1 MTLPDSPR
9 TPVRPRRQT
18 YFLDEASRQLVET
31 AVATAF
37 AVPSAELRT
46 ASRGRAP
53 VAFARQVAIYLAHV
67 ALGLSYSAV
76 ARSFRRN
83 RTTVARACQ
92 VIEDRRDDPRVDFLL
107 SVLERILGG
116 LAQRVRA

>member
-31 AVATAF
+31 TVATAF

-53 VAFARQVAIYLAHV
+53 VAFARQVAMYLAHV

-76 ARSFRRN
+76 ARSFRRD
-83 RTTVARACQ
+83 RTSSCVPGC
-92 VIEDRRDDPRVDFLL
+92 RRPAPTIHALIF
-107 SVLERILGG
+107 S
-116 LAQRVRA
+116 